1 MPVPTILDAFR
12 LNGESALVTGG
23 GRGIGEA
30 ICVRLAEAG
39 AAVAVAD
46 LDGAAAR
53 RTADRIQR
61 AGGRSLAIQLDVAD
75 PASGAK
81 AVAETE
87 SSLGGLTILVN
98 NAGIFPFSPATSTT
112 PELWN
117 RVLGVNLSGA
127 FYLAQSMAR
136 LLIAQHRGGSVV
148 NIASVDAV
156 RPTGNLAHYDASK
169 GGLVMLTRALALELA
184 PHRIRV
190 NAVAPGAIETPGAQA
205 SMSSGVPP
213 GVNPADLLKA
223 FLARIPLGR
232 MGSPDDIA
240 GAVVFLASRAAAYV
254 TGALLVVD
262 GGFLVA

>member
-1 MPVPTILDAFR
+1 MTDQTILDAFR
-12 LNGESALVTGG
+12 LNGKSALVTGG

-30 ICVRLAEAG
+30 ICIRLAETG

-46 LDGAAAR
+46 LDEAAAG
-53 RTADRIQR
+53 RTAHRIQR
-61 AGGRSLAIQLDVAD
+61 AGGRSVAIQLDVAD
-75 PASGAK
+75 PVACTQ

-87 SSLGGLTILVN
+87 SSLGELAILVN
-98 NAGIFPFSPATSTT
+98 NAGIFPFSPATTTT

-117 RVLGVNLSGA
+117 RVLGVNLNGA
-127 FYLAQSMAR
+127 FYLAQATAK
-136 LLIAQHRGGSVV
+136 LLIAQHRDGSVV

-169 GGLVMLTRALALELA
+169 GGLVMLTRALALEFA

-190 NAVAPGAIETPGAQA
+190 NAVAPGAIDTPGAKA
-205 SMSSGVPP
+205 SMSAGVPA

-240 GAVVFLASRAAAYV
+240 GAVVFLAGGAAAYV

-262 GGFLVA
+262 GGYLVA